1 MADAFVINP
10 AQQGAVPAWN
20 PLIVCADDFGLETG
34 VDQAIIALA
43 QQGRISATGC
53 LVQAPHFE
61 QSAQAL
67 KGLSI
72 DLGLHLNLTEPLG
85 QAGLC
90 LPLGQLLWRTYSGLI
105 ARQAIAEQI
114 ETQLD
119 LFEKHVG
126 QVPDFI
132 DGHLHVHQFPVV
144 RELLLQAIARRY
156 TDNLPWVRDTRPTPM
171 SAQLPLMQR
180 VKARLIG
187 ALGASSLMRLAKQSG
202 IQSNQGFAGAYDFDR
217 PHPAYQTMLN
227 AWLEQATSQMLLM
240 VHPATH
246 ASSNLAFGA
255 DRVEEYRV
263 LSGDAF
269 AAQLQQ
275 QGLQITRLSA
285 LLAHRGHKT

>member
-1 MADAFVINP
+1 MINP
-10 AQQGAVPAWN
+10 VRQGAVPAVT
-20 PLIVCADDFGLETG
+20 PIIVCADDFGLETG
-34 VDQAIIALA
+34 VDQAIVSLA
-43 QQGRISATGC
+43 QLGRLSATGC
-53 LVQAPHFE
+53 LVQAPNFA
-61 QSAQAL
+61 QSARTL
-67 KGLSI
+67 KGLPI

-90 LPLGQLLWRTYSGLI
+90 LPLGHLLWRTYLGLI
-105 ARQAIAEQI
+105 ARQAVAEQI

-126 QVPDFI
+126 QAPDFI

-144 RELLLQAIARRY
+144 RELLLQAVVKRY
-156 TDNLPWVRDTRPTPM
+156 SNKLPWIRDTRAARL
-171 SAQLPLMQR
+171 SAQLPFTQR
-180 VKARLIG
+180 LKARVIG
-187 ALGASSLMRLAKQSG
+187 ALGASKLIRLAQQAG
-202 IQSNQGFAGAYDFDR
+202 MQSNQGFAGAYDFDR
-217 PHPAYQTMLN
+217 PHPAYATMLN
-227 AWLEQATSQMLLM
+227 AWLEQAASYLLLM

-285 LLAHRGHKT
+285 LLAHRDHKT

>member
-1 MADAFVINP
+1 MSNT
-10 AQQGAVPAWN
+10 AQQGAVPAFT
-20 PLIVCADDFGLETG
+20 PIIFCADDFGLEAG
-34 VDQAIIALA
+34 VDQAIVSLA
-43 QQGRISATGC
+43 QLGRLSATGC
-53 LVQAPHFE
+53 LVQAPNFA
-61 QSAQAL
+61 QSALAL
-67 KGLSI
+67 KGLPI

-85 QAGLC
+85 QTGLC

-105 ARQAIAEQI
+105 ARQAVAEQI

-126 QVPDFI
+126 QSPDFI

-144 RELLLQAIARRY
+144 RELLLQAVVKRY
-156 TDNLPWVRDTRPTPM
+156 ASKLPWMRDTRAARL
-171 SAQLPLMQR
+171 SAQLPFMQR
-180 VKARLIG
+180 LKARLIG
-187 ALGASSLMRLAKQSG
+187 ALGASSLMHLAKQAG

-217 PHPAYQTMLN
+217 PHPPYEIMLN
-227 AWLEQATSQMLLM
+227 AWLERAASHLLLM

-269 AAQLQQ
+269 AARLQQ

-285 LLAHRGHKT
+285 LLALHGHKT